1 MYAKIIKKD
10 KQGAIKVSKILIIG
24 PDRTTIK
31 LYEAAISFQG
41 LQTITTSDIR
51 EAVKMIDQKPSLVLL
66 DITTPNLGDI
76 NLIKEIQEKDNI
88 PLIIVADIKK
98 DHALSEHSIEGV
110 CEYLSKSE
118 TSVGDIIK
126 EVRKVIGENKK

>member
-1 MYAKIIKKD
+1 MAK
-10 KQGAIKVSKILIIG
+10 VLIIG
-24 PDRTTIK
+24 PDRATIK
-31 LYEAAISFQG
+31 LYETAITFQG
-41 LQTITTSDIR
+41 LETITSTDIK
-51 EAVKMIDQKPSLVLL
+51 EAISMMDQKPSLILL

-126 EVRKVIGENKK
+126 RVRTVIKE

>member
-1 MYAKIIKKD
+1 MAK
-10 KQGAIKVSKILIIG
+10 VLIIG
-24 PDRTTIK
+24 PDKATIK

-41 LQTITTSDIR
+41 LKTISTTH
-51 EAVKMIDQKPSLVLL
+51 VKEVIKMMDQRPSLILL

-76 NLIKEIQEKDNI
+76 NLIKEIQEKDSI
-88 PLIIVADIKK
+88 PLIIIADIKK
-98 DHALSEHSIEGV
+98 NHALSENSIEGV

-126 EVRKVIGENKK
+126 KVRTVIQENTK

>member
-1 MYAKIIKKD
+1 MS
-10 KQGAIKVSKILIIG
+10 KVLIIG
-24 PDRTTIK
+24 PDIATIK

-41 LQTITTSDIR
+41 LKTISTTNIKDAID
-51 EAVKMIDQKPSLVLL
+51 MIDQKPSLVLL

-98 DHALSEHSIEGV
+98 NHALSENSIEGV

-126 EVRKVIGENKK
+126 KVRTVIKEDTK